1 MQTYQTRRKAPERAI
16 PPVQEAAPSKSEM
29 LHLSGAGAPQ
39 PMSPALR
46 EKFEPGFNADFS
58 NIRISRGHIPE
69 GMGVQAVA
77 QGTDILLDQSAGM
90 DVLGHE
96 LAHVVQQAQGRV
108 DGGYPVVENAALE
121 HEADVMGQRVA
132 SGLTAQAGP
141 QNGFGGEMM
150 SIAPMSSSSAP
161 AQCKSKL
168 EKQTESAYNKF
179 QKAGGMKSIDAKE
192 KYMAKMKEIVNN
204 LSDEQ
209 IHDPNVQ
216 KHFVTMAGSRTNE
229 LLRNM
234 GKDNLWDLYAGTL
247 RGSDTQAEQVGLS
260 ELMMRLM
267 GGRDQIKAT
276 LRSQDG
282 AQTSNEE
289 KNIAVFSDFAGQV
302 SNNPEIRSM
311 LTELKKQSFAGIDA
325 AAISSDEAQ
334 NAAVMSNFMTRVIN
348 GGAAPSHKGEAVDKA
363 AFARAAGVQKLAAV
377 NPNTGQLAQNQH
389 TSPAYQQVLPTIQNF
404 MNLPGQQQ
412 APAPTA
418 APAPTTTTQ
427 ATAPAPTQSQEFD
440 WNYTNNMLE
449 RAQLNA
455 TVPPK
460 WFDEVSD
467 EHGVVDPAKLEAK
480 RQAVAQEQAA
490 AQAAKKKKGLF
501 ARLFGR

>member
-1 MQTYQTRRKAPERAI
+1 MQTYQTRRKSPGRGAMPGKGQAL
-16 PPVQEAAPSKSEM
+16 SKSEM

-46 EKFEPGFNADFS
+46 EKFEPGFQADFS
-58 NIRISRGHIPE
+58 NIRISRGHIPQE
-69 GMGVQAVA
+69 LGVQAVA

-121 HEADVMGQRVA
+121 HEADVMGARVA
-132 SGLTAQAGP
+132 SGLTAQAGA
-141 QNGFGGEMM
+141 QNGFGGEML
-150 SIAPMSSSSAP
+150 SIAPMSSASAP

-168 EKQTESAYNKF
+168 EKQTESAYRKF
-179 QKAGGMKSIDAKE
+179 QKAGGMKNFDAKT
-192 KYMAKMKEIVNN
+192 KYMGRMKEIVNN

-209 IHDPNVQ
+209 IHDPEVQ
-216 KHFVTMAGSRTNE
+216 KHFVSMAGSRTNKI
-229 LLRNM
+229 LQNM
-234 GKDNLWDLYAGTL
+234 GKNNDWDLYAGVL
-247 RGSDTQAEQVGLS
+247 RGSDTQAEQVGMS

-276 LRSQDG
+276 LQSQDG
-282 AQTSNEE
+282 AQTSDEE
-289 KNIAVFSDFAGQV
+289 KNLAIFSDFAGQV
-302 SNNPEIRSM
+302 SNNAEIRSM

-325 AAISSDEAQ
+325 AAISGDEAQ

-348 GGAAPSHKGEAVDKA
+348 GGAAPSRAGEAPNKA
-363 AFARAAGVQKLAAV
+363 AIARAVGVQKLAATD
-377 NPNTGQLAQNQH
+377 PTTGQLSRHQ
-389 TSPAYQQVLPTIQNF
+389 SPTYQQALPTIQNF

-418 APAPTTTTQ
+418 APAPATTTTQ

-440 WNYTNNMLE
+440 WEYTRNMLD
-449 RAQLNA
+449 RAQLNS
-455 TVPPK
+455 TVPPE

-467 EHGVVDPAKLEAK
+467 ERGVVDPAKLEAK
-480 RQAVAQEQAA
+480 RRAAAQEQAA
-490 AQAAKKKKGLF
+490 QKKKKGF
-501 ARLFGR
+501 FSRLLGR